1 MHYRTVTAV
10 CAIATGFCALLAPPV
25 MAFCIRQTQD
35 EQQLI
40 EGLLGHNSSG
50 FSNIDLSL
58 GEVSSN
64 VSGIYRGGD
73 FLGLSSGIV
82 LSTGQVD
89 RLVGR
94 NCADGRSP
102 LIPEDQR
109 KGCNGFVQGN
119 QTDLNTDLVDLGAN
133 QPLTPGSR
141 YRFPKDIVLLD
152 LDFTAAEGF
161 LNLGYVFGSEEFV
174 EAKPKN
180 DYLNIWLNGV
190 NLAQLN
196 DGQSITVNHLVKP
209 IGEEFQLNPD
219 YIDNAII
226 GPNPA
231 NQITPLDGYTQLL
244 HLRGPLLSGR
254 NNLRIELGDGPE
266 NDDGY
271 DSAVFLSQIQAERVP
286 EPSMLWGLMALGL
299 WKLRNRLG
307 QKMR

>member
-1 MHYRTVTAV
+1 MHYRTVTAAYAIAAGV
-10 CAIATGFCALLAPPV
+10 CAILASPV
-25 MAFCIRQTQD
+25 MAFCIQQTQD

-40 EGLLGHNSSG
+40 DRLLSHPSGLRD
-50 FSNIDLSL
+50 IELSL

-73 FLGLSSGIV
+73 FLGLSSGVV

-109 KGCNGFVQGN
+109 DGCNGFVQGN
-119 QTDLNTDLVDLGAN
+119 STDLNTDLVDLEAN
-133 QPLTPGSR
+133 RPLTEGSR
-141 YRFPKDIVLLD
+141 YRYPKDIVTLN
-152 LDFTAAEGF
+152 LDFNAEAGF

-174 EAKPKN
+174 ESSLNN

-196 DGQSITVNHLVKP
+196 DGQAVNVDNLVRP
-209 IGEEFQLNPD
+209 SDGGLQFNPD
-219 YIDNAII
+219 YIDNAVI

-231 NQITPLDGYTQLL
+231 HYITPLDGYTQLL
-244 HLRGPLLSGR
+244 HLRGPLLAGR
-254 NNLRIELGDGPE
+254 NNLRIELGDGPQS
-266 NDDGY
+266 DDGY
-271 DSAVFLSQIQAERVP
+271 DSAVFLSQIQVERVP
-286 EPSMLWGLMALGL
+286 GPSMLWSLLGLGL
-299 WKLRNRLG
+299 WKIRDWRR

>member
-1 MHYRTVTAV
+1 MNYRTVTAA
-10 CAIATGFCALLAPPV
+10 CAIAAGFCAMKASPV
-25 MAFCIRQTQD
+25 RAFYIQQTQD
-35 EQQLI
+35 KQQLM
-40 EGLLGHNSSG
+40 EGLLGHPSSL
-50 FSNIDLSL
+50 SNIDLSL

-73 FLGLSSGIV
+73 FLGLSSGVV

-102 LIPEDQR
+102 LLPEDQR
-109 KGCNGFVQGN
+109 QGCNAFVQGN
-119 QTDLNTDLVDLGAN
+119 RTDLNTDLVDLEAN
-133 QPLTPGSR
+133 QPLSDGGR

-152 LDFTAAEGF
+152 LDFTAEAGF

-174 EAKPKN
+174 ESKLNN

-196 DGQSITVNHLVKP
+196 DGQAVSVNNLVKP
-209 IGEEFQLNPD
+209 VGEAFQLNPD

-266 NDDGY
+266 SDDGY
-271 DSAVFLSQIQAERVP
+271 DSAVFLSQIQVERVP
-286 EPSMLWGLMALGL
+286 GPSMLWGFGALGL
-299 WKLRNRLG
+299 WKIRNWLR

>member
-1 MHYRTVTAV
+1 MNYRTVTAA
-10 CAIATGFCALLAPPV
+10 CAIAAGFCALMAPPV

-35 EQQLI
+35 EQQLM
-40 EGLLGHNSSG
+40 EELLGHNSG
-50 FSNIDLSL
+50 LSNIDLSL

-94 NCADGRSP
+94 NCADGRSA

-109 KGCNGFVQGN
+109 EGCNGFVQDN
-119 QTDLNTDLVDLGAN
+119 KTDLNTDLVDLEAN
-133 QPLTPGSR
+133 QLLTNGSR

-152 LDFTAAEGF
+152 LDFTAAAGF

-174 EAKPKN
+174 ESKLNN

-196 DGQSITVNHLVKP
+196 DGQSVTVNNLVKP
-209 IGEEFQLNPD
+209 VGEEFQLNSD
-219 YIDNAII
+219 YIDNAVI

-231 NQITPLDGYTQLL
+231 NQITPLDGYTQRL
-244 HLRGPLLSGR
+244 HLRGPLLPGR

-266 NDDGY
+266 SDDGY
-271 DSAVFLSQIQAERVP
+271 DSAVFLSQIQVEQVP
-286 EPSMLWGLMALGL
+286 EPSMLLGL
-299 WKLRNRLG
+299 LGLSGWKLRGWWR

>member
-1 MHYRTVTAV
+1 MHYRTVPAA
-10 CAIATGFCALLAPPV
+10 CAIAAGLWAILASPV
-25 MAFCIRQTQD
+25 MAFCISQTQD
-35 EQQLI
+35 EHQLM
-40 EGLLGHNSSG
+40 EGLLGHPSDL
-50 FSNIDLSL
+50 SNIELSL

-73 FLGLSSGIV
+73 FLGLSSGVV

-109 KGCNGFVQGN
+109 AGCNGFVQDN
-119 QTDLNTDLVDLGAN
+119 RTDLNTDLVDLEAN
-133 QPLTPGSR
+133 QLLGEGSR

-152 LDFTAAEGF
+152 LDFTAEEGF

-174 EAKPKN
+174 ESTLNN

-196 DGQSITVNHLVKP
+196 DGQSVTVNNLVKP
-209 IGEEFQLNPD
+209 LEQEFQFNSD

-271 DSAVFLSQIQAERVP
+271 DSAVFLSQIQVERVP
-286 EPSMLWGLMALGL
+286 GPSMLWSLLALGG
-299 WKLRNRLG
+299 WKLRDWRRK
-307 QKMR
+307 KMR

>member
-1 MHYRTVTAV
+1 MNYRTVTTA
-10 CAIATGFCALLAPPV
+10 CAIAAGFWAIAAPPV

-35 EQQLI
+35 EQELMA
-40 EGLLGHNSSG
+40 GLLGHSSG
-50 FSNIDLSL
+50 LSDIDLSL
-58 GEVSSN
+58 GEVSTTGF
-64 VSGIYRGGD
+64 GIYRGGD

-109 KGCNGFVQGN
+109 QGCNGFVQDN
-119 QTDLNTDLVDLGAN
+119 KTDLNTDLVDLEAN
-133 QPLTPGSR
+133 QPLIEGSR

-152 LDFTAAEGF
+152 LGFTAEAGF

-196 DGQSITVNHLVKP
+196 DGQAVTVNNLVKP
-209 IGEEFQLNPD
+209 VGEEFQLNPD

-244 HLRGPLLSGR
+244 HLRGPLLPGR
-254 NNLRIELGDGPE
+254 NNLRIELGDGPLD
-266 NDDGY
+266 DDGY
-271 DSAVFLSQIQAERVP
+271 DSAVFLSQIQVERVP
-286 EPSMLWGLMALGL
+286 GPSMLWGLLGL
-299 WKLRNRLG
+299 GGWKLRDWLR

>member
-1 MHYRTVTAV
+1 MNYRTVTVA
-10 CAIATGFCALLAPPV
+10 CAIAAGVCALGATPI

-40 EGLLGHNSSG
+40 TGLLGHPSG
-50 FSNIDLSL
+50 LSNIDLSL

-73 FLGLSSGIV
+73 FLGLSSGVV

-102 LIPEDQR
+102 LIPENQR
-109 KGCNGFVQGN
+109 QGCNGFVQEN
-119 QTDLNTDLVDLGAN
+119 KTDLNTDLVDLEAN
-133 QPLTPGSR
+133 QPLSNGSR

-152 LDFTAAEGF
+152 LDFTAEAGF

-174 EAKPKN
+174 ESKLNN

-196 DGQSITVNHLVKP
+196 DGQSVTVNNLVKP
-209 IGEEFQLNPD
+209 LGEEFQLNPD

-231 NQITPLDGYTQLL
+231 NQITPLDGYTQPL
-244 HLRGPLLSGR
+244 HLRGTLLSGR
-254 NNLRIELGDGPE
+254 NNLRIELGDSPE

-271 DSAVFLSQIQAERVP
+271 DSAVFLSQIQMERVP
-286 EPSMLWGLMALGL
+286 GPSMLWSFLALGG
-299 WKLRNRLG
+299 WKLRDWLR

>member
-1 MHYRTVTAV
+1 MHYRTVAAACTAGFW
-10 CAIATGFCALLAPPV
+10 AILAAPV
-25 MAFCIRQTQD
+25 MAFCIQQTQD
-35 EQQLI
+35 EQELMA
-40 EGLLGHNSSG
+40 GLLGPPTG
-50 FSNIDLSL
+50 FSNVELSL

-73 FLGLSSGIV
+73 FLGLSSGVV

-102 LIPEDQR
+102 LIPEAQR
-109 KGCNGFVQGN
+109 QGCNGFVQDN
-119 QTDLNTDLVDLGAN
+119 RTDLNTDLVDLEAN
-133 QPLTPGSR
+133 QPLTEGSR

-152 LDFTAAEGF
+152 LDFTAEEGF

-174 EAKPKN
+174 ESTLN
-180 DYLNIWLNGV
+180 DDYLNIWLNGV

-196 DGQSITVNHLVKP
+196 DGQSVTVNNLVKP
-209 IGEEFQLNPD
+209 LEQGFQFNSD

-244 HLRGPLLSGR
+244 HLRGPLLAGR
-254 NNLRIELGDGPE
+254 NNLRIELGDGPQA
-266 NDDGY
+266 DDGY
-271 DSAVFLSQIQAERVP
+271 DSAVFLSQIQVERVP
-286 EPSMLWGLMALGL
+286 GPSMLWSLLALGG
-299 WKLRNRLG
+299 WKLRDWRRK
-307 QKMR
+307 KMR

>member
-1 MHYRTVTAV
+1 MNYRTVTAA
-10 CAIATGFCALLAPPV
+10 CAIAGLCALKASPV
-25 MAFCIRQTQD
+25 MAFCIQQTQD
-35 EQQLI
+35 KQQLM
-40 EGLLGHNSSG
+40 EGLLGHPSG
-50 FSNIDLSL
+50 LSNIDLSL

-73 FLGLSSGIV
+73 FLGLSSGVV

-109 KGCNGFVQGN
+109 EGCNAFVQGN
-119 QTDLNTDLVDLGAN
+119 KTDLNTDLVDLEAN
-133 QPLTPGSR
+133 QSLSDGSR

-152 LDFTAAEGF
+152 LDFTAEAGF

-174 EAKPKN
+174 ESKLNN

-196 DGQSITVNHLVKP
+196 DGQTVSVNNLVKP
-209 IGEEFQLNPD
+209 VGEAFQLNPD

-266 NDDGY
+266 SDDGY
-271 DSAVFLSQIQAERVP
+271 DSAVFLSQIQVERVP
-286 EPSMLWGLMALGL
+286 GPSMLWGFGALGL
-299 WKLRNRLG
+299 WKIRNWLR

>member
-1 MHYRTVTAV
+1 MNYRTVTTA
-10 CAIATGFCALLAPPV
+10 CAIAAGVWAIVVPPV
-25 MAFCIRQTQD
+25 MGFCIRQTQD
-35 EQQLI
+35 EQELMA
-40 EGLLGHNSSG
+40 GLLGHSSG
-50 FSNIDLSL
+50 LSDIDLSL

-64 VSGIYRGGD
+64 VSGIYREGD

-89 RLVGR
+89 RLVGK

-102 LIPEDQR
+102 LIPEDQLA
-109 KGCNGFVQGN
+109 GCNGFVQGN
-119 QTDLNTDLVDLGAN
+119 STDLNTDLVDLETN
-133 QPLTPGSR
+133 RPLTEGSR
-141 YRFPKDIVLLD
+141 YRYPKDIITLD
-152 LDFTAAEGF
+152 LNFNAEAGF

-174 EAKPKN
+174 ESTLNN

-196 DGQSITVNHLVKP
+196 DGQSVNIDHLVQP
-209 IGEEFQLNPD
+209 LGEGFQLNPD

-231 NQITPLDGYTQLL
+231 NQITPLDGYTRLL

-254 NNLRIELGDGPE
+254 NNLRIELGDGPA

-271 DSAVFLSQIQAERVP
+271 DSAVFLSQIQVERVP
-286 EPSMLWGLMALGL
+286 GPSMLWGLLGL
-299 WKLRNRLG
+299 GGWKLRDWLR

>member
-1 MHYRTVTAV
+1 MHYRTVTAACTIAAGV
-10 CAIATGFCALLAPPV
+10 WAILAAPV
-25 MAFCIRQTQD
+25 MAFCIQQTQD
-35 EQQLI
+35 EQELMA
-40 EGLLGHNSSG
+40 GLLGHPTG
-50 FSNIDLSL
+50 FSNIELSL

-73 FLGLSSGIV
+73 FLGLSSGVV

-102 LIPEDQR
+102 LIPEDR
-109 KGCNGFVQGN
+109 REGCNGFVQDN
-119 QTDLNTDLVDLGAN
+119 KTDLNTDLVDLDIN
-133 QPLTPGSR
+133 QPLIEGSR
-141 YRFPKDIVLLD
+141 YRFPKDIVLLE
-152 LDFTAAEGF
+152 LDFTAAAGF

-174 EAKPKN
+174 EAKPRN

-196 DGQSITVNHLVKP
+196 DGQAVTVNNLVKP
-209 IGEEFQLNPD
+209 AGEEFKLNSD

-244 HLRGPLLSGR
+244 HLRGSLLSGR

-271 DSAVFLSQIQAERVP
+271 DSAVFLSQIQVERVP
-286 EPSMLWGLMALGL
+286 GPSMLWSLLALGG
-299 WKLRNRLG
+299 WKLRVWRHK
-307 QKMR
+307 KMR

>member
-1 MHYRTVTAV
+1 MHYRTVTAG
-10 CAIATGFCALLAPPV
+10 CAIAAGVWASLAAPV
-25 MAFCIRQTQD
+25 MAFCIQQTQD
-35 EQQLI
+35 EQELMA
-40 EGLLGHNSSG
+40 GLLGSPG
-50 FSNIDLSL
+50 FSNIELSL

-73 FLGLSSGIV
+73 FLGLSSGVV

-109 KGCNGFVQGN
+109 AGCNGFVQDN
-119 QTDLNTDLVDLGAN
+119 KTDLNTDLVDLEAN
-133 QPLTPGSR
+133 RPLTEGSR
-141 YRFPKDIVLLD
+141 YRYPKDIVTLD
-152 LDFTAAEGF
+152 LDFNAEAGF

-174 EAKPKN
+174 ESSLNN

-196 DGQSITVNHLVKP
+196 DGQAVNVDNLVRP
-209 IGEEFQLNPD
+209 SDGGFQFNPD

-244 HLRGPLLSGR
+244 HLRGPLLAGR
-254 NNLRIELGDGPE
+254 NNLRIELGDGPQS
-266 NDDGY
+266 DDGY
-271 DSAVFLSQIQAERVP
+271 DSAVFLSQIQVERVP
-286 EPSMLWGLMALGL
+286 GPSMLGSLLALGG
-299 WKLRNRLG
+299 WKLRDWRRK
-307 QKMR
+307 KMR

>member
-1 MHYRTVTAV
+1 MHYRTVTAAGAIAAGI
-10 CAIATGFCALLAPPV
+10 CAILASPV
-25 MAFCIRQTQD
+25 MAFCIQQTQD
-35 EQQLI
+35 EQELMA
-40 EGLLGHNSSG
+40 GLLGHPAG
-50 FSNIDLSL
+50 LSNIELSL

-73 FLGLSSGIV
+73 FLGLSSGVV

-109 KGCNGFVQGN
+109 AGCNGFVQDN
-119 QTDLNTDLVDLGAN
+119 RTDLNTDLVDLEAN

-141 YRFPKDIVLLD
+141 YRFPKDIVTLD
-152 LDFTAAEGF
+152 LDFTAEAGF

-174 EAKPKN
+174 ESKLNN

-196 DGQSITVNHLVKP
+196 DGQSVTVNNLVKP
-209 IGEEFQLNPD
+209 LGEGFQLNPD
-219 YIDNAII
+219 YIDNAIM

-244 HLRGPLLSGR
+244 YLRGPLLAGR

-271 DSAVFLSQIQAERVP
+271 DSAVFLSQIQVERVP
-286 EPSMLWGLMALGL
+286 GPSMLGSLLTLGG
-299 WKLRNRLG
+299 WKLRDWRRK
-307 QKMR
+307 KMR

>member
-1 MHYRTVTAV
+1 MHYRTVTTA
-10 CAIATGFCALLAPPV
+10 CAIAAGLWAILAAPV

-35 EQQLI
+35 EHQLT
-40 EGLLGHNSSG
+40 EGLLGHSSG
-50 FSNIDLSL
+50 LSDIELSL

-73 FLGLSSGIV
+73 FLGLSSGVV

-109 KGCNGFVQGN
+109 AGCNGFVQGN
-119 QTDLNTDLVDLGAN
+119 KTDLNTDLVDLEAN
-133 QPLTPGSR
+133 RPLTEGSR
-141 YRFPKDIVLLD
+141 YRYPKDIVTLD
-152 LDFTAAEGF
+152 LDFNAEAGF

-174 EAKPKN
+174 ESSLNN

-196 DGQSITVNHLVKP
+196 DGQAVNVDNLVRP
-209 IGEEFQLNPD
+209 SDGGFQFNPD

-244 HLRGPLLSGR
+244 HLRGPLLAGR
-254 NNLRIELGDGPE
+254 NNLRIELGDGPQS
-266 NDDGY
+266 DDGY
-271 DSAVFLSQIQAERVP
+271 DSAVFLSQIQVERVP
-286 EPSMLWGLMALGL
+286 GPSMLGSLLALGG
-299 WKLRNRLG
+299 WKLRDWRRK
-307 QKMR
+307 KMR